1 MLQSILWAGAILGGL
16 GLLFGLFLGVANRF
30 FGVKTDGRVLKIRE
44 ELPGANCGGC
54 GFPGCDAFAAAV
66 VKGEAPVNGCPVSSP
81 DVVGRI
87 AKIMGVDAGDVRPL
101 LTVVSCRGTASNTG
115 EKYTYEGLED
125 CAAAAQLD
133 EGYKNCRFS
142 CLGLGNCTR
151 VCPTGA
157 VTIQNGLAVIDHEL
171 CINCGKC
178 VAACP
183 RGIIRMVP
191 ADSKIRLLCRAQ
203 TKGKEVREAC
213 QVGCIGCGL
222 CARTCKFG
230 ALTMVNDLP
239 VCDFDKCVGCME
251 CARKC
256 PRQCLW
262 ADFEH
267 TRVAFINP
275 DKCTGCDDC
284 AQACKFSAIEGEPMA
299 PHAVLR
305 DKCVGCGECDRACQP
320 DAVVMTRQ
328 K

>member
-1 MLQSILWAGAILGGL
+1 MADVLETIRHCRAIRRFSPQQVDEAALQQVLEAGLWAPSAGGRQGVLFAVSQDRAVNERLGRIKR
-16 GLLFGLFLGVANRF
+16 ANSHPHMAT
-30 FGVKTDGRVLKIRE
+30 KTSYVSRE
-44 ELPGANCGGC
+44 QPSIADDARIV
-54 GFPGCDAFAAAV
+54 DAFY
-66 VKGEAPVNGCPVSSP
+66 GAP
-81 DVVGRI
+81 
-87 AKIMGVDAGDVRPL
+87 
-101 LTVVSCRGTASNTG
+101 TVVTLFAPKNF
-115 EKYTYEGLED
+115 LFAAED

-157 VTIQNGLAVIDHEL
+157 LTIQNGLAVIDHEL

-267 TRVAFINP
+267 AQVAFINP

-284 AQACKFSAIEGEPMA
+284 AQVCKFSAIEGEPMA
-299 PHAVLR
+299 THAVLR
-305 DKCVGCGECDRACQP
+305 DRCVGCGECDRACQP